1 MTRDSTDHPVGLL
14 YSTTGS
20 YAAIGRD
27 ALDGALMAV
36 DEVNA
41 DPAFPFTLAP
51 VTANPGGVT
60 ETYHRDCAAML
71 REHGCRHVIG
81 TITSLSRK
89 EVLPII
95 EKHDALLWYMCPYEG
110 FECSENI
117 IYLGADPSQHIVP
130 LFAHVLTRY
139 GTRGYLTGSN
149 YIWGWETNRIARELI
164 AASGGEVVAER
175 YLPMGSE
182 DVARLVAEIRE
193 KRPDFVLNTL
203 IGPSSY
209 AFFRA
214 YAALAAADESFRPEV
229 RPVVSCN
236 LTECELGLVG
246 DAGIGHLST
255 AIWFDDGAT
264 PTARAFGGRAR
275 ERFGADRRC
284 SANMVNA
291 HAAVWLLA
299 HAIRATGTAAPAAV
313 RDWIVCHGVETAL
326 GETRVDAATQH
337 TPQVPCLARIA
348 DGGRFEV
355 LARAA
360 GPVSPDPYLSRLDAA
375 ALTRADGRG
384 LPSALRPFG
393 GGARPALR
401 VVTP

>member
-1 MTRDSTDHPVGLL
+1 MKTGTAHPVGLL

-36 DEVNA
+36 DEINA
-41 DPAFPFTLAP
+41 DGSFPFTLAP
-51 VTANPGGVT
+51 VTANPGGVV
-60 ETYHRDCAAML
+60 EAYHRECAALL
-71 REHGCRHVIG
+71 REAGCRHVIG

-130 LFAHVLTRY
+130 LFAHVLPRF
-139 GTRGYLTGSN
+139 GNRGYLTGSN

-182 DVARLVAEIRE
+182 DVDRLIDEIRE
-193 KRPDFVLNTL
+193 KQPDFVLNNL

-214 YAALAAADESFRPEV
+214 YAALAVEDEAFRPER
-229 RPVVSCN
+229 RPIVSCN

-246 DAGIGHLST
+246 ANGLGHLST
-255 AIWFDDGAT
+255 AIWFDDDDT
-264 PTARAFGGRAR
+264 PAARVFGQRARA
-275 ERFGADRRC
+275 RFGAGRRC

-291 HAAVWLLA
+291 HAAVRLLA
-299 HAIRATGTAAPAAV
+299 HAIRATGHAAPGAV
-313 RDWIVCHGVETAL
+313 RDWVVSNPVETGL
-326 GETRVDAATQH
+326 GPLAVDAATQH
-337 TPQVPCLARIA
+337 TPQVPRLGRIA
-348 DGGRFEV
+348 AGGRFEV

-360 GPVSPDPYLSRLDAA
+360 RPVDPDPYLSRLDAA
-375 ALTRADGRG
+375 ALTRSEG
-384 LPSALRPFG
+384 LPPALRPFG
-393 GGARPALR
+393 AAARPALR

>member
-1 MTRDSTDHPVGLL
+1 MTGDTRTYPVGLL
-14 YSTTGS
+14 YSTTGT
-20 YAAIGRD
+20 YAAIARD

-36 DEVNA
+36 DEINA

-51 VTANPGGVT
+51 VAADPGGVT

-71 REHGCRHVIG
+71 RDSGCRHVIG

-110 FECSENI
+110 FECSESI
-117 IYLGADPSQHIVP
+117 IYLGASPNQHIVP
-130 LFAHVLTRY
+130 LFAHVLPRY
-139 GTRGYLTGSN
+139 GLRGYLTGSN

-164 AASGGEVVAER
+164 MASGGEVVAER

-182 DVARLVAEIRE
+182 DVDRLIAEIRD
-193 KRPDFVLNTL
+193 KRPDFVLNNL

-214 YAALAAADESFRPEV
+214 YAALAAADPAFRPDR
-229 RPVVSCN
+229 RPIVSCN

-246 DAGIGHLST
+246 PAGLGHLST
-255 AIWFDDGAT
+255 AIWFDDGAS
-264 PTARAFGGRAR
+264 PAAQAFGPRARA
-275 ERFGADRRC
+275 RFGPDRRC
-284 SANMVNA
+284 SANLVNA
-291 HAAVWLLA
+291 HAAVRLLA
-299 HAIRATGTAAPAAV
+299 HAIRDGGDAAPAAV
-313 RDWIVCHGVETAL
+313 RDWVCSHSVDTAL
-326 GETRVDAATQH
+326 GPLAVDARTQH
-337 TPQVPCLARIA
+337 TPQVPHLGRIA

-360 GPVSPDPYLSRLDAA
+360 APVEPDPYLTTLNAARL
-375 ALTRADGRG
+375 TQPGG
-384 LPSALRPFG
+384 LPPALRPFG
-393 GGARPALR
+393 EAARPPLR